1 MANRLTIEKWL
12 KISIFAGLLVLVLI
26 VFSQKIEFT
35 AVDLGRHLENGKI
48 VWSGPQVLFKNFY
61 SYTEPDVRFI
71 NHHWLAGVIFY
82 LTFLAGGFKL
92 LSILNILLVLS
103 AFILA
108 FKLAQKK
115 AGFYISSL
123 ISIPVIFLLS
133 ERVEVRPETFSYLFI
148 ILTWFILD
156 KVSEKKNQRLLYWL
170 IPLFFLWAN
179 IHIYFFIGLVLYG
192 IKALAEILPVFIKN
206 AGDYK
211 ARWLAA
217 WLESKKW
224 LLNFIWIIIACL
236 ANPNFIRG
244 LLYPFNIL
252 KNYGYEIAENKS
264 IFYLEHLMI
273 DGNIPLAKGL
283 MFVLALSFVSY
294 FFYFKKFNYFNI
306 FAGVFFSLLAI
317 FAIRNISIFG
327 LVFLILFSANLGHS
341 LRFIKS
347 NAYYFQA
354 EWRDKYR
361 VYLAG
366 GTLLLIIGAGLYLL
380 HDVKTTKLYLRN
392 SFGWGLARGSEESI
406 KYFRDNKLSGPIF
419 NNYDLGSALI
429 FWLYPQEKVFVD
441 NRPEAYTNEFFANI
455 YRPMQ
460 LEREKWS
467 EYSTQYQ
474 FKTIYFSHT
483 DSTPWAQVFLS
494 STIDEDWTLVYFD
507 RHTVILLNKK
517 NNDPEKVKS
526 LTLDNQTIRQRV
538 RELVTN
544 SDFKGKLQ
552 LAAFASLMNKPDLA
566 EEIYQELLFS
576 NPDNALVQSLLGGVY
591 AGSQDRNTLLKAKE
605 YLKRGFDG
613 GYKLPGLY
621 NQIAL
626 IDWRLGDYAAAED
639 DWRQALKLERKN
651 ETALYY
657 LNQIEE
663 LKLQGKILLD
673 KQAP

>member
-1 MANRLTIEKWL
+1 MASRLTIEKWL
-12 KISIFAGLLVLVLI
+12 KILIFTGLLVLVVI

-48 VWSGPQVLFKNFY
+48 VWSNVQVLFKNFY
-61 SYTEPDVRFI
+61 SYTEPNVRFI

-82 LTFLAGGFKL
+82 LTYLTGGFRL
-92 LSILNILLVLS
+92 LSILNILLVLT

-156 KVSEKKNQRLLYWL
+156 KVSEKKNKRLLYWL

-179 IHIYFFIGLVLYG
+179 IHIYFFIGLALYV
-192 IKALAEILPVFIKN
+192 IKILAEVLPVFIN
-206 AGDYK
+206 TIGDYK

-217 WLESKKW
+217 WQEAKSW
-224 LLNFIWIIIACL
+224 LLNLIWIIIACL
-236 ANPNFIRG
+236 ANPNFISG

-264 IFYLEHLMI
+264 IFYLGHLMI
-273 DGNIPLAKGL
+273 DGNIPLAKSL
-283 MFVLALSFVSY
+283 LLILALSFLSY

-306 FAGVFFSLLAI
+306 FAGAFFSLLAL
-317 FAIRNISIFG
+317 FAIRNISLFG

-341 LRFIKS
+341 LRFLK
-347 NAYYFQA
+347 NNVCYFQV

-361 VYLAG
+361 FYAAAAILI
-366 GTLLLIIGAGLYLL
+366 LIIGAGFYLW
-380 HDVKTTKLYLRN
+380 HDVKTAKLYMRD
-392 SFGWGLARGSEESI
+392 SFGWGLAHGSEDSI
-406 KYFRDNKLSGPIF
+406 KYFKDNKLSGPIF

-441 NRPEAYTNEFFANI
+441 NRPEAYTNDFFANI

-460 LEREKWS
+460 LERAKWK
-467 EYSTQYQ
+467 EYSSFYQ

-483 DSTPWAQVFLS
+483 DMTPWAQTFLS
-494 STIDEDWTLVYFD
+494 SALDENWSLVYFD
-507 RHTVILLNKK
+507 RYTVILLNKT
-517 NNDPEKVKS
+517 NNDPEKVKN
-526 LTLDNQTIRQRV
+526 LALDNTAIRQRI
-538 RELVTN
+538 RDLATD
-544 SDFKGKLQ
+544 SDLEEKLK
-552 LAAFASLMNKPDLA
+552 LAAFASLINQPDLA

-576 NPDNALVQSLLGGVY
+576 NPDNALVLSLLGNVY
-591 AGSQDRNTLLKAKE
+591 AGSQDRSTLLKAKE
-605 YLKRGFDG
+605 YLKRGFAG
-613 GYKLPGLY
+613 GYKLPSIY
-621 NQIAL
+621 NQIGL
-626 IDWRLGDYAAAED
+626 IDWRLGDYAGAED
-639 DWRQALKLERKN
+639 DWHQALRLDRKN
-651 ETALYY
+651 ASALYY

-663 LKLQGKILLD
+663 LKRQGRILLD
-673 KQAP
+673 K